1 MNSLEII
8 DTVIDTN
15 QVDLNRATRV
25 VQRAH
30 TQLIDQSHVN
40 EVSDSSKSIL
50 AAATTVD
57 LTSLS
62 VNGDRIIQVWI
73 DNQSILE
80 TFRPIGESDPE
91 VDGLRWEFNT
101 ATKIMTF
108 NATADVL
115 TAVTI
120 VYVKKAKT
128 LAYVT
133 TDSPEFEMDEII
145 LQAVDLIL
153 GGGGFSTWLN
163 GEGVDQMRDYF
174 GNGKRSRSVGTFDTS
189 SFL

>member
-40 EVSDSSKSIL
+40 EIIDSSKSIL

-57 LTSLS
+57 LTTLS

-80 TFRPIGESDPE
+80 TFRPIGESDPNA
-91 VDGLRWEFNT
+91 DGLRWEFDT
-101 ATKIMTF
+101 VTKIMTF
-108 NATADVL
+108 NATADTL

-120 VYVKKAKT
+120 TYVKKAKT
-128 LAYVT
+128 LAYLT

-174 GNGKRSRSVGTFDTS
+174 GNGKRSRSVGTFNTS